1 MRSMRLK
8 LSALCAALMLLLSA
22 LPAHAAPTPTP
33 APSLPPFDASVPMYD
48 SGHPEN
54 LTPDQIYAQS
64 FILINQD
71 DGRVLMEKNAD
82 VRMNPASITKTMTR
96 LLAVEYHAEA
106 LNEVIRVPRAAEE
119 IPKDSSVVPITVGEE
134 MTFIDLLYGMM
145 LRSGNDAANAV
156 AVLVGGSI
164 DGFVDMM
171 NDRANELGCT
181 GTHFAN
187 PHGYTADDHYTTA
200 RDLAIIARAA
210 MQNSTVRRIVG
221 TGQYTMS
228 PTNLRGEYI
237 IQNSNLLVVYGSEFR
252 YSGATGVKTGTT
264 SAAGQCLVSAAEKNG
279 VKLICVGL
287 KSTTQFVNAKWQD
300 HRRLLD
306 YGFSQYRT
314 YTFAELY
321 DMLNLTVP
329 ISGAALD
336 DASGSVVRLNALI
349 NRSGSYEQT
358 IYVDNLGDLLQS
370 FREHLVIEYT
380 HDFSAPLEVGTV
392 MGRLTFTPPEGDVIT
407 AVLVSDRAVK
417 AAPAAGGYPLNNLV
431 QRIPQWVYLVL
442 AFLLLFLLIL
452 IIAKIVAAIR
462 RARRRALARKRARER
477 ARLRAARA
485 KAQRRQRNS
494 YRA

>member
-1 MRSMRLK
+1 MRSIRLK
-8 LSALCAALMLLLSA
+8 LSALCAALLLLFGGT
-22 LPAHAAPTPTP
+22 LAHAAPTATPSPT
-33 APSLPPFDASVPMYD
+33 LPPFDASVPRYD
-48 SGHPEN
+48 QDHPEA

-64 FILINQD
+64 FILINQE

-82 VRMNPASITKTMTR
+82 VRMNPASITKIMTL
-96 LLAVEYHAEA
+96 LLAVEYHAGA
-106 LNEVIRVPRAAEE
+106 LNEVITVPRAAED

-134 MTFIDLLYGMM
+134 MTFTDLLYGMM

-171 NDRANELGCT
+171 NDRAKELGCT
-181 GTHFAN
+181 GTHFVN
-187 PHGYTADDHYTTA
+187 PHGYTADGHYTTA
-200 RDLAIIARAA
+200 RDLAIITRAA
-210 MQNSTVRRIVG
+210 MQNATVRRIVG

-264 SAAGQCLVSAAEKNG
+264 SAAGQCLVSAADKNG
-279 VKLICVGL
+279 VKLICVAL
-287 KSTTQFVNAKWQD
+287 KSTTAFVNAKWQD
-300 HRRLLD
+300 AKRLLN
-306 YGFSQYRT
+306 YGFAQYRT

-329 ISGAALD
+329 ISGASED
-336 DASGSVVRLNALI
+336 DASGSVIRLNALI
-349 NRSGSYEQT
+349 NRAGSYEAT
-358 IYVDNLGDLLQS
+358 IHVDNLGDLLQS
-370 FREHLVIEYT
+370 FRDSLTIEYT
-380 HDFSAPLEVGTV
+380 HDFTAPLDVGTV

-407 AVLVSDRAVK
+407 AVLVSDRAVN
-417 AAPAAGGYPLNNLV
+417 AAPAARVSGIGSLLERVPK
-431 QRIPQWVYLVL
+431 WVYFAL

-452 IIAKIVAAIR
+452 IVARIVSAIR
-462 RARRRALARKRARER
+462 RARRRAQARKRARER
-477 ARLRAARA
+477 ARQRAARA
-485 KAQRRQRNS
+485 RAQRRRPK